1 MRGRGGRGRGQVS
14 DLARQPPSGF
24 CRHLGQRIAARAP
37 LAVEVAKRIVN
48 RGVDRGEA
56 GYGVEAVAMLYGT
69 RDADEGTAAFAERRE
84 PRFEGR

>member
-1 MRGRGGRGRGQVS
+1 VQQVVPGA
-14 DLARQPPSGF
+14 DLVPAALR
-24 CRHLGQRIAARAP
+24 LGQRIAARAP